1 MGKTN
6 ILSRFANDEFNLDSK
21 ATVGVEFSAKCV
33 KVNNSIIKAQIWDT
47 AGQERYRSIT
57 SAYYRGAVGALM
69 VYDITCRSSFENV
82 EGWLSELRQHSDGD
96 MVVVLIGNKC
106 DLANQRS
113 ISTDEARAYAEK
125 HNMAFIE
132 TSAYD
137 RTGIDEAFT
146 MVLKQIYELNSSNQ
160 LETSS
165 EVSTALP
172 LKKKTVKIN
181 LNTDIETEEKTKKKC
196 C

>member
-1 MGKTN
+1 MNRSSNFHYLLNVRNVYFVVVLIGDSNVGKTN

-69 VYDITCRSSFENV
+69 VYDITSRSSFENV

-132 TSAYD
+132 TSAYE

-146 MVLKQIYELNSSNQ
+146 MVLKRLGDNR
-160 LETSS
+160 
-165 EVSTALP
+165 A
-172 LKKKTVKIN
+172 
-181 LNTDIETEEKTKKKC
+181 
-196 C
+196 

>member
-1 MGKTN
+1 
-6 ILSRFANDEFNLDSK
+6 
-21 ATVGVEFSAKCV
+21 
-33 KVNNSIIKAQIWDT
+33 
-47 AGQERYRSIT
+47 
-57 SAYYRGAVGALM
+57 
-69 VYDITCRSSFENV
+69 
-82 EGWLSELRQHSDGD
+82 
-96 MVVVLIGNKC
+96 
-106 DLANQRS
+106 
-113 ISTDEARAYAEK
+113 
-125 HNMAFIE
+125 MAFIE

-146 MVLKQIYELNSSNQ
+146 MVLKRCGRDGNWWLEIYELNSSNQ

-172 LKKKTVKIN
+172 LKKKTVKSN

>member
-1 MGKTN
+1 MN
-6 ILSRFANDEFNLDSK
+6 PRV
-21 ATVGVEFSAKCV
+21 TVS
-33 KVNNSIIKAQIWDT
+33 
-47 AGQERYRSIT
+47 
-57 SAYYRGAVGALM
+57 YYRGAVGALM

-181 LNTDIETEEKTKKKC
+181 LNTDIETHHFPKIRRKIHWFERW
-196 C
+196 